1 MPAPPV
7 GTQFT
12 PVGPD
17 PIDFDDGGKIVA
29 RWLRE
34 MGPYSVTLRN
44 ADFVARLV
52 AEGRVVLS
60 GRVRGRRPS
69 GIANTGE
76 G

>member
-17 PIDFDDGGKIVA
+17 PIDFEAEGTIVA
-29 RWLRE
+29 RYLRE
-34 MGPYSVTLRN
+34 LGPYTVTLRN
-44 ADFVARLV
+44 ADFVAQLV

-60 GRVRGRRPS
+60 GRIRGRRPA
-69 GIANTGE
+69 GIAQTGE